1 MRRILSVLILMLA
14 ASASLAAQTATKT
27 TTAVETESAEQVVLK
42 LTNEWLDAEGRHDR
56 TALER
61 IIADDFLGTAP
72 MGNTVG
78 KRDVIPSGT
87 GRAGGLSM
95 TAQDIKVRPFGDT
108 AIVTGRGIGKGQD
121 GVEVRFTVVFVKR
134 QNQWQMVAG
143 HISPMPREE

>member
-1 MRRILSVLILMLA
+1 MRRILTVMILILA
-14 ASASLAAQTATKT
+14 ASVVSGAQTATKA
-27 TTAVETESAEQVVLK
+27 TAETESAEQVVLK

-72 MGNTVG
+72 MGNTVS
-78 KRDVIPSGT
+78 KRDVIPTGT

-95 TAQDIKVRPFGDT
+95 TAQDIKVRPYGDT

-121 GVEVRFTVVFVKR
+121 SLEVRFTVVFVKR

-143 HISPMPREE
+143 HISPLPREE

>member
-1 MRRILSVLILMLA
+1 MRRILTVMILMLA
-14 ASASLAAQTATKT
+14 ASATAVAQTATKA
-27 TTAVETESAEQVVLK
+27 TADTESAEQVVLK

-72 MGNTVG
+72 MGNTVS
-78 KRDVIPSGT
+78 KRDVIPTGT

-108 AIVTGRGIGKGQD
+108 AVVTGRGIGKGQD
-121 GVEVRFTVVFVKR
+121 SIEVRFTVVFVKR

-143 HISPMPREE
+143 HISPLPREE